1 MNSKCKKCVRQFE
14 VLKKKLNRIQNRL
27 EDKENQN
34 KLQLQQML
42 LALNLFEAKFYLLHL
57 TKEERYSF
65 IATIK
70 DIREQL
76 YDIIAAFQ

>member
-1 MNSKCKKCVRQFE
+1 MNSKCKKCARQFE

-42 LALNLFEAKFYLLHL
+42 LALNLFEAKFYLLYL

-65 IATIK
+65 IAMIK

>member
-1 MNSKCKKCVRQFE
+1 
-14 VLKKKLNRIQNRL
+14 
-27 EDKENQN
+27 
-34 KLQLQQML
+34 ML
-42 LALNLFEAKFYLLHL
+42 LALNLFEAKFYPLHL